1 MSVRPNRS
9 RILLVEDDPLARVF
23 LADNLTADGF
33 EILEAGSLA
42 AARRLLE
49 HGAPELAVIDVGLP
63 DGDGLEL
70 VALVRGGD
78 RAAARV
84 DPDLP
89 LLVLSG
95 RGTEVERLR
104 GFDRGADDYV
114 VKPYSLLELTARIGA
129 LLRRRRPPGGARL
142 RVGPLEVDS
151 LAREVTVDG
160 RRLILSAKEFGLLRA
175 LASDPHR
182 VFTRE
187 ELLRDVWGYGP
198 GVQTRTLDAH
208 AFRLRHKLAQHGCR
222 FVVNVWG
229 VGYRLL
235 DGSSG

>member
-1 MSVRPNRS
+1 VRPNRS
-9 RILLVEDDPLARVF
+9 RILLVEDDPVARVF

-33 EILEAGSLA
+33 EILEAGTVA

-49 HGAPELAVIDVGLP
+49 HGVPELAVIDVGLP

-78 RAAARV
+78 RRAARI

-129 LLRRRRPPGGARL
+129 LLRRRQPAGGSRL
-142 RVGPLEVDS
+142 RVGPLEVDI
-151 LAREVTVDG
+151 LGREVSLDG
-160 RRLILSAKEFGLLRA
+160 HRLTLSAKEFGLLRK
-175 LASDPHR
+175 LAADPHR

-198 GVQTRTLDAH
+198 GVQTRTLDSH
-208 AFRLRHKLAQHGCR
+208 AFRLRHKLAAHGCR

-229 VGYRLL
+229 IGYRLL
-235 DGSSG
+235 DGSEP